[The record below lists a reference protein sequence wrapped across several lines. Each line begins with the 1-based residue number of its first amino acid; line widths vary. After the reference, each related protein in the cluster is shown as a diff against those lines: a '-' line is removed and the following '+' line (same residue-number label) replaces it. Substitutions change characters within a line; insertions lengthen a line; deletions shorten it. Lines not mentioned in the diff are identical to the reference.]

1 MEKLLSLEVI
11 ERQFPDQWVLLADPV
26 WDGDI
31 DLVAGRVVFHSD
43 DREAVWE
50 RDRQLGLRCAAVL
63 YMGEPHL
70 NGLDGFLL

>member
-1 MEKLLSLEVI
+1 MGELLSLEAI
-11 ERQFPDQWVLLADPV
+11 EHRFPDQWVLLADPV

-50 RDRQLGLRCAAVL
+50 RDRELGMKEFAVL
-63 YMGEPHL
+63 YMGSALPRDQ
-70 NGLDGFLL
+70 DGFLL